1 MLSFEASKKVVKGSK
16 KLKYAWKIY
25 LDKPRLPSWRE
36 LVTWVQDPV
45 QPGARIDRFYL
56 VFDFSLACP
65 MDYRTSLYRF
75 DQPRMN

>member
-16 KLKYAWKIY
+16 KLQYAWKVY
-25 LDKPRLPSWRE
+25 LDQPRLPSWPRTNHVGAGS
-36 LVTWVQDPV
+36 L
-45 QPGARIDRFYL
+45 QPGARIDRFIL

-65 MDYRTSLYRF
+65 VNYRTSLYRF